1 MTIGEKISTR
11 RKELGLT
18 LEDIGNFVGVGKST
32 VKKWESGYI
41 ANMRRD
47 KIAAL
52 SKVLQMNPA
61 EFINSN
67 SEDNFHYDSS
77 NETTYPPLNILEIF
91 EQNFGKATLEMLKL
105 FLRLDTLDQGRVIGN
120 IEEILKSD
128 KYTKIVN
135 TKHVMQAA
143 RDGETV
149 GVVETTTE
157 EETKLTNTPLLN
169 FDL

>member
-1 MTIGEKISTR
+1 MTIGEKISSR

-52 SKVLQMNPA
+52 SKILQMNPA
-61 EFINSN
+61 EFINANTEEDLHYSN
-67 SEDNFHYDSS
+67 II
-77 NETTYPPLNILEIF
+77 TPPSNILEIF
-91 EQNFGKATLEMLKL
+91 ENNFGKSTLEVIKL
-105 FLRLDTLDQGRVIGN
+105 FLKLDTLDQGRVIGS
-120 IEEILKSD
+120 IEEMLKSD
-128 KYTKIVN
+128 KYKVMN
-135 TKHVMQAA
+135 TKYVMQAA
-143 RDGETV
+143 RDGEAV
-149 GVVETTTE
+149 GAVETTTDE
-157 EETKLTNTPLLN
+157 EMKLANTPLLN

>member
-1 MTIGEKISTR
+1 MTIGEKISSR

-52 SKVLQMNPA
+52 SKILQMNPA

-67 SEDNFHYDSS
+67 TEEDLHYS
-77 NETTYPPLNILEIF
+77 NSNIIAPPSNILEIF
-91 EQNFGKATLEMLKL
+91 ENNFGKSTLEVIKL
-105 FLRLDTLDQGRVIGN
+105 FLKLDTLDQGRVIGS
-120 IEEILKSD
+120 IEEMLKSD
-128 KYTKIVN
+128 KYKVMN
-135 TKHVMQAA
+135 TKYVMQAA
-143 RDGETV
+143 RDGEAV
-149 GVVETTTE
+149 GAVETTTDE
-157 EETKLTNTPLLN
+157 EMKLANTPLLN